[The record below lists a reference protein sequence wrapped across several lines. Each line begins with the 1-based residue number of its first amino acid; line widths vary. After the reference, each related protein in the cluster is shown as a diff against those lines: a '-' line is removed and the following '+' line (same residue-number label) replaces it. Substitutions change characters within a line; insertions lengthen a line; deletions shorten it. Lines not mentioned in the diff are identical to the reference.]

1 MQLSHSLGGLV
12 AGAVL
17 ALGIVLAQPAQAQGQ
32 PVVDNVFFQ
41 TDLRT
46 ALEDVAAQTG
56 ENIVADPSVQGI
68 VTATIENRPLDE
80 AIELL
85 LAGTPYRL
93 VRQPTYYLV
102 YNPDIRTDLFAQV
115 AQTEIIDLRHLPAE
129 TARELL
135 VEPLRKYV
143 RADTGNGRL
152 VATAPPDLLRVIT
165 QDVAA
170 LDRPNTEQTV
180 FMALTYVSAES
191 ARELLPS
198 RLQGYVRVDAERNS
212 LSVSGPVSARQ
223 EAIELIRR
231 LDRPLP
237 PTNVD
242 TRNVYQTT
250 LIKLDHI
257 TAEAVMNLLPESL
270 NEFVRA
276 DNTSNTLS
284 VNAPPNVARQI
295 HSDIADFD
303 QPRRHIML
311 EARVVVLDTNAF
323 LDIGTEFQP
332 PGLSAGWNRTENM
345 TEISEIALGYTS
357 GRAFTNALTL
367 TLNLLSENNQASIV
381 ASPQVLAQDGLQSE
395 IRVTTAE
402 FFQILSENEA
412 FIRSD
417 LEEIET
423 GTILR
428 ITPQVGR
435 DDTLTLDM
443 ELEVSDVVARGN
455 QNLPVVNRRTVQ
467 NTVQIQDGGTAA
479 VAGLSDLR
487 NQQTRRGIPGLIN
500 LPLLGRTDTASS
512 KSQQVAIF
520 VTATLVGQDDRR
532 FRTGRAR
539 PPSLGTVNEEVF
551 RAELAA
557 VLDALGYHE

>member
-17 ALGIVLAQPAQAQGQ
+17 ALGIVLAPPAQAQTR
-32 PVVDNVFFQ
+32 PIVDNVFFQ

-68 VTATIENRPLDE
+68 VTATIENRPIDD

-85 LAGTPYRL
+85 LAGSGFRL
-93 VRQPTYYLV
+93 VRRPTYWLV
-102 YNPDIRTDLFAQV
+102 YNPDIRTDLFAEV
-115 AQTEIIDLRHLPAE
+115 ARTEIVGLRHVQAE
-129 TARELL
+129 TARDLL

-143 RADTGNGRL
+143 RADPGNNRL
-152 VATAPPDLLRVIT
+152 VATAPPDLLRVIVE
-165 QDVAA
+165 DVAA
-170 LDRPNTEQTV
+170 LDRPSTEQTV

-191 ARELLPS
+191 ARELLPA
-198 RLQGYVRVDAERNS
+198 RLQAHVRVDAERNS
-212 LSVSGPVSARQ
+212 LSVTGPVSARQ
-223 EAIELIRR
+223 EAVALIRR

-242 TRNVYQTT
+242 GRDVYDTT
-250 LIKLDHI
+250 LVKLDHI

-270 NEFVRA
+270 GAYVRA
-276 DNTSNTLS
+276 DVTSNTLS
-284 VNAPPNVARQI
+284 LNAPPNIARQI
-295 HSDIADFD
+295 RADIAEID
-303 QPRRHIML
+303 QPRKHIML

-332 PGLSAGWNRTENM
+332 PGLSAGWNRTDGT

-357 GRAFTNALTL
+357 GRAFTNALDL
-367 TLNLLSENNQASIV
+367 TLNLLSENNQAAIV
-381 ASPQVLAQDGLQSE
+381 ASPQVLAQDGLESV
-395 IRVTTAE
+395 IRVTTSE

-412 FIRSD
+412 FVRSD

-435 DDTLTLDM
+435 DDTLTLQM
-443 ELEVSDVVARGN
+443 ELEVSDVVARGER
-455 QNLPVVNRRTVQ
+455 NLPVVNRRTVE
-467 NTVQIQDGGTAA
+467 NTVQIGNGGTAA

-487 NQQTRRGIPGLIN
+487 SQQSRRGVPGLRS
-500 LPLLGRTDTASS
+500 LPLIGRTDVNSS

-520 VTATLVGQDDRR
+520 VTATLVGPDDRR
-532 FRTGRAR
+532 FRTGRSR
-539 PPSLGTVNEEVF
+539 PPVLGVVDEQAF
-551 RAELAA
+551 RVELANA
-557 VLDALGYHE
+557 LDTLGYGQ